1 MSTKFFTNSGDNT
14 LLNKFA
20 GIFEHNTDIE
30 RFDALIGYLRS
41 SGYFAIRPHL
51 EKVPQIRLLVG
62 INVDEIM
69 EQYHQKGRLFL
80 ADAGRAMRE
89 FREGLSSDIAAAR
102 YSPEVESGI
111 LQFADDVASKK
122 IEIRAHPT
130 KRLHAKIYLFI
141 PKGFNEHKAGSVI
154 TGSSNLTA
162 AGLGVEEL
170 GSNYEFN
177 VVLSDYADVK
187 FAADEFEKLW
197 NEGVHVLPKD
207 VMAITQASHLRE
219 DLSPFDLYIKL
230 LIEFFGAAI
239 EYDPNSE
246 TDMPDGFMRL
256 AYQMDAVKQGF
267 LMLQKHH
274 GFFLADVVGL
284 GKTIIAVLIA
294 KKFFYHNG
302 FPGHLSRVLVVA
314 PPALLD
320 GWQRTLDKF
329 DMQYVELHSSGSLHK
344 IRQPDRFDLVIVD
357 EAHKFRNDTADA
369 YDELQRICK
378 TPTRRRLKDNL
389 LARKKVILVS
399 ATPLNNRPTDI
410 RNLIGLFQDL
420 KDSTLETSNLQHF
433 FARRQKDYENAL
445 KNLSPEQARAEVRR
459 IYEEIRLKVVQEIT
473 IRRTRTD
480 LLAHD
485 LYSKDL
491 EAQGIEFPK
500 VVPPH
505 KLLYKLSPAMEVLYD
520 RTLEG
525 LDRGLSYNRYRAIGH
540 LVPEKKLKYQN
551 ADRISAQLA
560 RIMKVMLLKRLDS
573 SFHAFTQSLIRF
585 KEATWAMCCMFEKG
599 KIFIAPSLN
608 VSEYIV
614 EEREDELEAKILELQ
629 ENDPTLEICTPED
642 FDPAFLPGLKKDLEV
657 LTELVAGWKDVKEDP
672 KLDEFLIQLRGDL
685 LSPTINY
692 AAQFKAGS
700 PRLVVFSESKETTFY
715 LRDKLKEHGFDN
727 ILTIDSATR
736 KDRMPL
742 VRSNFDANVPPDE
755 QDDDY
760 HIIISTEVLAEGVN
774 LHRAN
779 VIVNYD
785 TPWNST
791 RLMQRIGRV
800 NRIGS
805 KADRVHI
812 FNFFPTAQVDAGI
825 DLKKK
830 AIVKLQAFHSAL
842 GEDSQI
848 YSTDEEVD
856 TFGMFDAAEI
866 QEERDETLAYLME
879 LRAFKKNNPDRFREI
894 RNLPLRARVGR
905 KDRHRDSST
914 LTYIRNHRR
923 DAFYYSPVAGELEEL
938 SFVEAARIFKAVAGE
953 KGVPLHEQHHAHVNA
968 AIAQFKETLHQEAAL
983 GQVVD
988 HQMGPNESKALR
1000 FLAIFINHPTLAAEE
1015 EKFLLRAA
1023 QTAIKRA
1030 TFARLQRDLN
1040 ALEKAHKKTP
1050 LQSSV
1055 LLDKTLEILSKYPL
1069 QESADSKVEDARG
1082 GLSTA
1087 ELTPSIILSE
1097 SFAGH

>member
-1 MSTKFFTNSGDNT
+1 
-14 LLNKFA
+14 
-20 GIFEHNTDIE
+20 
-30 RFDALIGYLRS
+30 
-41 SGYFAIRPHL
+41 
-51 EKVPQIRLLVG
+51 
-62 INVDEIM
+62 
-69 EQYHQKGRLFL
+69 
-80 ADAGRAMRE
+80 
-89 FREGLSSDIAAAR
+89 
-102 YSPEVESGI
+102 
-111 LQFADDVASKK
+111 
-122 IEIRAHPT
+122 
-130 KRLHAKIYLFI
+130 
-141 PKGFNEHKAGSVI
+141 
-154 TGSSNLTA
+154 
-162 AGLGVEEL
+162 
-170 GSNYEFN
+170 
-177 VVLSDYADVK
+177 
-187 FAADEFEKLW
+187 
-197 NEGVHVLPKD
+197 
-207 VMAITQASHLRE
+207 
-219 DLSPFDLYIKL
+219 
-230 LIEFFGAAI
+230 
-239 EYDPNSE
+239 
-246 TDMPDGFMRL
+246 MPDGFMRL

-459 IYEEIRLKVVQEIT
+459 IYEDIRLKVVQEIT

-505 KLLYKLSPAMEVLYD
+505 KLLYKLSPSMEVLYD

-585 KEATWAMCCMFEKG
+585 KEATWAMCSMFEKG

-657 LTELVAGWKDVKEDP
+657 LTELAAGWSAVKEDP

-685 LSPTINY
+685 LSPAINY
-692 AAQFKAGS
+692 AA
-700 PRLVVFSESKETTFY
+700 
-715 LRDKLKEHGFDN
+715 
-727 ILTIDSATR
+727 
-736 KDRMPL
+736 
-742 VRSNFDANVPPDE
+742 
-755 QDDDY
+755 
-760 HIIISTEVLAEGVN
+760 
-774 LHRAN
+774 
-779 VIVNYD
+779 
-785 TPWNST
+785 
-791 RLMQRIGRV
+791 
-800 NRIGS
+800 
-805 KADRVHI
+805 
-812 FNFFPTAQVDAGI
+812 
-825 DLKKK
+825 
-830 AIVKLQAFHSAL
+830 
-842 GEDSQI
+842 
-848 YSTDEEVD
+848 
-856 TFGMFDAAEI
+856 
-866 QEERDETLAYLME
+866 
-879 LRAFKKNNPDRFREI
+879 
-894 RNLPLRARVGR
+894 
-905 KDRHRDSST
+905 
-914 LTYIRNHRR
+914 
-923 DAFYYSPVAGELEEL
+923 
-938 SFVEAARIFKAVAGE
+938 
-953 KGVPLHEQHHAHVNA
+953 
-968 AIAQFKETLHQEAAL
+968 
-983 GQVVD
+983 
-988 HQMGPNESKALR
+988 
-1000 FLAIFINHPTLAAEE
+1000 
-1015 EKFLLRAA
+1015 
-1023 QTAIKRA
+1023 
-1030 TFARLQRDLN
+1030 
-1040 ALEKAHKKTP
+1040 
-1050 LQSSV
+1050 
-1055 LLDKTLEILSKYPL
+1055 
-1069 QESADSKVEDARG
+1069 
-1082 GLSTA
+1082 
-1087 ELTPSIILSE
+1087 
-1097 SFAGH
+1097 

>member
-1 MSTKFFTNSGDNT
+1 MSTRFFTNAGENT

-20 GIFEHNTDIE
+20 GIFEHNADIE
-30 RFDALIGYLRS
+30 RFDALIGYLRA

-89 FREGLSSDIAAAR
+89 FREGLTADIAAAR
-102 YSPEVESGI
+102 YSPEVEAGI
-111 LQFADDVASKK
+111 RQFAEDVASRK

-141 PKGFNEHKAGSVI
+141 PKGFNEHKAGAVI
-154 TGSSNLTA
+154 TGSSNLTG
-162 AGLGVEEL
+162 AGLGVEEV

-177 VVLSDYADVK
+177 VLLHSFEDVK
-187 FAADEFEKLW
+187 FASDEFEKLW
-197 NEGVHVLPKD
+197 KEGVHVLPKD
-207 VMAITQASHLRE
+207 VSAITNASHLRE

-230 LIEFFGAAI
+230 LIEFFGPAI

-246 TDMPDGFMRL
+246 TDLPDGFMRL

-302 FPGHLSRVLVVA
+302 FPAHLSRVLVVA

-329 DMQYVELHSSGSLHK
+329 DMHYVELHSSGSLHK

-389 LARKKVILVS
+389 LTRKKIILVS
-399 ATPLNNRPTDI
+399 ATPLNNRPMDI

-433 FARRQKDYENAL
+433 FARRQKEYETAL
-445 KNLSPEQARAEVRR
+445 KNLKPEAARIEVSR
-459 IYEEIRLKVVQEIT
+459 IYEEIRTKVVQEIT

-480 LLAHD
+480 LKEHD

-500 VVPPH
+500 VVPPQ
-505 KLLYKLSPAMEVLYD
+505 KLLYKLSPAMDHLYD
-520 RTLEG
+520 RTLEC
-525 LDRGLSYNRYRAIGH
+525 LDRELTYNRYRAIGH

-551 ADRISAQLA
+551 ADRISSQLA

-573 SFHAFTQSLIRF
+573 SFHAFTQSLARF
-585 KEATWAMCCMFEKG
+585 KEASWAMVNMFEKG

-614 EEREDELEAKILELQ
+614 EEREDELEALILELQ
-629 ENDPTLEICTPED
+629 ESDPTLEICSVDD
-642 FDPAFLPGLKKDLEV
+642 FDPSFLPGLKKDFEI
-657 LTELVAGWKDVKEDP
+657 LTELLDGWKKVKEDP
-672 KLDEFLIQLRGDL
+672 KIDEFLRQLKDTL
-685 LSPTINY
+685 LCPTINH
-692 AAQFKAGS
+692 AAKLKAGS
-700 PRLVVFSESKETTFY
+700 PRLVVFSESKETTKY
-715 LRDKLKEHGFDN
+715 LEAQLVKQGFEGV
-727 ILTIDSATR
+727 LTIDSSTR
-736 KDRMPL
+736 KDRMPM
-742 VRSNFDANVPPDE
+742 VRANFDANVPLEE
-755 QDDDY
+755 QADDY
-760 HIIISTEVLAEGVN
+760 QIIISTEVLAEGVN

-800 NRIGS
+800 NRIGGT
-805 KADRVHI
+805 ADSIHI
-812 FNFFPTAQVDAGI
+812 YNFFPTAQVDADI

-856 TFGMFDAAEI
+856 NFGLFDAAEI

-879 LRAFKKNNPDRFREI
+879 LRAFKVSNPDRFREI

-905 KDRHRDSST
+905 KDRHREGAT

-923 DAFYYSPVAGELEEL
+923 DAFYYCPSEGEMEEL
-938 SFVEAARIFKAVAGE
+938 SFVEAARIFKAVSGE
-953 KGVPLHEQHHAHVNA
+953 KAVPLPEAHHTHVNA
-968 AIAQFKETLHQEAAL
+968 AIQQFKTTLQQEAAI

-988 HQMGPNESKALR
+988 HQMGPNEAKALR
-1000 FLAIFINHPTLAAEE
+1000 FLAVFISHPALATEE
-1015 EKFLLRAA
+1015 EKFLMRAA

-1040 ALEKAHKKTP
+1040 ALEKVHKKTP
-1050 LQSSV
+1050 LQASV
-1055 LLDKTLEILSKYPL
+1055 LLDKILEILGKYPL
-1069 QESADSKVEDARG
+1069 QESAETQVEDARG
-1082 GLSTA
+1082 SLSTG
-1087 ELTPSIILSE
+1087 ELAPSIILSE
-1097 SFAGH
+1097 SFACH